1 MATIHFE
8 DLLKITTIHFENLL
22 MILSPQHDPMG
33 QAVLDYLRTGRATSI
48 MVHSSLFDDD
58 EIPVP
63 HLFRSPTEMPLPERA
78 ALTYARGRVLDVG
91 AGAGCHAL
99 PLQVQGH
106 DVTAIDV
113 SPGCVTAM
121 RQRGV
126 RNVQLADFFTDD
138 FGTGFDTILLLMN
151 GLGICGGLN
160 ELPAF
165 FSRLDALLAPGG
177 CVLTDACDLAY
188 LYEDEDGR
196 LDLTD
201 VEGYYGEV
209 DYRMSYGAVEGR
221 PFNWLYIDFDT
232 LAEEAHRCGY
242 TAELLRR
249 DPDSTAYLARLVHA
263 E

>member
-1 MATIHFE
+1 
-8 DLLKITTIHFENLL
+8 
-22 MILSPQHDPMG
+22 MG
-33 QAVLDYLRTGRATSI
+33 QAVLDYLRTGRAASI

-99 PLQVQGH
+99 LLQTQGH

-165 FSRLDALLAPGG
+165 FSRLDVLLAPGG
-177 CVLTDACDLAY
+177 CVLTDACDLA
-188 LYEDEDGR
+188 
-196 LDLTD
+196 
-201 VEGYYGEV
+201 
-209 DYRMSYGAVEGR
+209 
-221 PFNWLYIDFDT
+221 
-232 LAEEAHRCGY
+232 
-242 TAELLRR
+242 
-249 DPDSTAYLARLVHA
+249 
-263 E
+263 